1 MIREWKGINR
11 KKITIAGFFGTLIVF
26 SFLVNTTE
34 GQSKVYYGKVV
45 RTEFTV
51 IQVKG
56 DDGKSFS
63 VLVRPQNSSGFKG
76 PIFRRQGEN

>member
-11 KKITIAGFFGTLIVF
+11 KKIAIAGFFATLIVF

-34 GQSKVYYGKVV
+34 GQPKIYYGRVTG
-45 RTEFTV
+45 TEFAV

-56 DDGKSFS
+56 DDGRVQCF
-63 VLVRPQNSSGFKG
+63 VRPQNSSGFKD
-76 PIFRRQGEN
+76 PFFRGQGEN